1 MLSYRKMERHFQL
14 LQLVDKYKQ
23 QITSL
28 RSGGL
33 KAASFGGTPKAQG
46 SITTDRIGETVI
58 SIDRLQS
65 KLLQLEALANSERP
79 EVEETIKLLTA
90 GSGKYRIRTELI
102 LTMHYL
108 NGRSL
113 EEIAEIL
120 HIKSDSVKQAIQKPF
135 EKSEEAEHGKNRT
148 N

>member
-33 KAASFGGTPKAQG
+33 KAISFDGTPKAQA

-90 GSGKYRIRTELI
+90 GNGKYRIRTELI
-102 LTMHYL
+102 LTMHYV

-113 EEIAEIL
+113 DEIAVIL
-120 HIKSDSVKQAIQKPF
+120 HTKTEYITRTIQKQY
-135 EKSEEAEHGKNRT
+135 EKYEEAEDE
-148 N
+148 

>member
-14 LQLVDKYKQ
+14 LQLIDKYKK

-33 KAASFGGTPKAQG
+33 KATSFDGTPKAQG
-46 SITTDRIGETVI
+46 GITTDRIGETII

-79 EVEETIKLLTA
+79 EVEGTIKLLTA
-90 GSGKYRIRTELI
+90 GRGKNRIRTELI

-113 EEIAEIL
+113 DEIADIL
-120 HIKSDSVKQAIQKPF
+120 HTKTEYINRTIQNQY
-135 EKSEEAEHGKNRT
+135 EKYEEAEDE
-148 N
+148 

>member
-1 MLSYRKMERHFQL
+1 MERHFQL

-23 QITSL
+23 QFTFL

-33 KAASFGGTPKAQG
+33 KATSFDGTLKAQG

-79 EVEETIKLLTA
+79 EVEGTIKLLTA
-90 GSGKYRIRTELI
+90 GRGKNRIRTELI
-102 LTMHYL
+102 FTMHYV

-113 EEIAEIL
+113 DEIADIL
-120 HIKSDSVKQAIQKPF
+120 HTKSDAIKKTILNQY
-135 EKSEEAEHGKNRT
+135 EKYEEAEDE
-148 N
+148 